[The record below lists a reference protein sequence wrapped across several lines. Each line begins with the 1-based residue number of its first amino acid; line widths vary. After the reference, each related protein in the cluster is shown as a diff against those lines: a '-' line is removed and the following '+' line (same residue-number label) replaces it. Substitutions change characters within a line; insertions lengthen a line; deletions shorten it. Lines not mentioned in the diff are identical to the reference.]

1 MSKKEYHAG
10 IIGCGA
16 IARAHANMYMKN
28 EKTALVAAADINPH
42 MLKIFAEEFNV
53 TSTYTN
59 YEEMLEREDLDIVS
73 VCTWH
78 GSHAEITVA
87 AAERG
92 VKGIICE
99 KPMAVSLGQADA
111 MIEACERSG
120 TKLTV
125 EHVRRYNPVNV
136 KARRLIMN
144 GAIGQPIAVIS
155 RVSDGLLNWGTHI
168 IDQAR
173 FLLGDP
179 ETEWVIGQVERKTD
193 RYERAIPIEDLC
205 AGLVCFSNG
214 ARLVIECDLP
224 GPNLPIESSAPL
236 VYGSEGMMI
245 PLDDR
250 LLLLTKRDGWKEMT
264 FKDKGDGLIKHLDEL
279 IKWIEGEINDHRCS
293 GRQARY
299 TMEIMMAIY
308 ESLRIKGLVRMPL
321 KTKDNPLEMMIKDGT
336 LQVEK
341 PGKYD
346 IRIPSPFW
354 DEKMRRA
361 YEAFHSSS
369 TN

>member
-1 MSKKEYHAG
+1 
-10 IIGCGA
+10 
-16 IARAHANMYMKN
+16 MYIKH
-28 EKTALVAAADINPH
+28 EKTVLAAAADINPH
-42 MLKIFAEEFNV
+42 MLKIFAEEFPAP
-53 TSTYTN
+53 STYTN
-59 YEEMLEREDLDIVS
+59 YEEMLGKEDLDIIS

-87 AAERG
+87 AAKRG
-92 VKGIICE
+92 VKGVICE
-99 KPMAVSLGQADA
+99 KPMAVNLSQADA
-111 MIEACERSG
+111 MIEACEKSG

-136 KARRLIMN
+136 EARRLIMS

-205 AGLVCFSNG
+205 MGLVCFSNG

-224 GPNLPIESSAPL
+224 GPIGSGVPL
-236 VYGSEGMMI
+236 VYGSEGMI
-245 PLDDR
+245 TPLDDR
-250 LLLLTKRDGWKEMT
+250 LLLLTKRDGWKEIT
-264 FKDKGDGLIKHLDEL
+264 FKDRGDGLTKHLDEL

-308 ESLRIKGLVRMPL
+308 ESLRVKGLVRMPL
-321 KTKDNPLEMMIKDGT
+321 KTGENPLEMMIKDGT
-336 LQVEK
+336 LPVEK

-354 DEKMRRA
+354 NEKMREA
-361 YEAFHSSS
+361 YESFHSSS
-369 TN
+369 TK